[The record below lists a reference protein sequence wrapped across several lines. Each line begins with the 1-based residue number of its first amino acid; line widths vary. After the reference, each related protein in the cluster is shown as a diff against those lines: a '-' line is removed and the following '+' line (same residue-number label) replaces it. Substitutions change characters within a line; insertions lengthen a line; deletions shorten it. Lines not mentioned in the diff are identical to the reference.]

1 MSDEAKA
8 DDDKA
13 DKTVLIRMW
22 CPVTLWY
29 LTFEIIYIYNI
40 LFFHQIFKPELEIQ
54 VQYTNWY

>member
-1 MSDEAKA
+1 MLD